1 MLLPDMSGAGYGGM
15 ILKIFNNQSGM
26 DTSRSEWILARAL
39 EWDLRT
45 FKMPDI
51 NPLVAG
57 S

>member
-1 MLLPDMSGAGYGGM
+1 MSGAGYGGM